1 MAFIKKHNI
10 YCIYFINR
18 LSEYNTKMLVFIISY
33 SSTQKVILPEALS
46 FMANTV
52 VFGTILPASSTTQDL
67 SDEISK

>member
-1 MAFIKKHNI
+1 
-10 YCIYFINR
+10 
-18 LSEYNTKMLVFIISY
+18 MLVFIIGY

-52 VFGTILPASSTTQDL
+52 VFGTILPAFSTTQDL

>member
-1 MAFIKKHNI
+1 MSFIKKDNV

-33 SSTQKVILPEALS
+33 SDTQKVILPEALS

-52 VFGTILPASSTTQDL
+52 VFGTILSASSTTQDL
-67 SDEISK
+67 SDEIFK